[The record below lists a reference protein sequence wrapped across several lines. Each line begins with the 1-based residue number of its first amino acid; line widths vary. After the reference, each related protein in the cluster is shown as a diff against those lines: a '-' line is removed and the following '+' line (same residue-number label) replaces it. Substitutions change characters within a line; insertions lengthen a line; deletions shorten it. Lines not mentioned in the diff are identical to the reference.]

1 MVYHEFTIKTK
12 KIQYT
17 VLEISTKKNL
27 ILKVSWW
34 ALGIGDPRNFYN
46 SFFVYLNLL

>member
-12 KIQYT
+12 KIQCT

-27 ILKVSWW
+27 ILKVSWG
-34 ALGIGDPRNFYN
+34 ALLIGDRRNI
-46 SFFVYLNLL
+46 